1 MSLRNNIIPIAF
13 RVAFVLAWSLGIF
26 FWGRNSAK
34 ERDLPVSAE
43 RVDTLLVRDTIV
55 QEKPVYITK
64 TQVRTEYVPVC
75 DTIRIHDTLYVP
87 VPIERKVYEDS
98 LYRAEVSGYKANLDR
113 IDIYQQERIVKQIE
127 TIYVKERK
135 RWGIGVQAGYGIG
148 IANGMPYLSPYIG
161 IGISYDL
168 IRW

>member
-1 MSLRNNIIPIAF
+1 MSFLF
-13 RVAFVLAWSLGIF
+13 RLVFLLIWGVGIF

-34 ERDLPVSAE
+34 ERDLTGCAPQ
-43 RVDTLLVRDTIV
+43 VDTLVVRDTIV
-55 QEKPVYITK
+55 QEKPVYRTIS
-64 TQVRTEYVPVC
+64 QVRTEYVSVRDTIRVC
-75 DTIRIHDTLYVP
+75 DTLVVP
-87 VPIERKVYEDS
+87 VPIETKVYEDS
-98 LYRAEVSGYKANLDR
+98 LYRAEVSGYRASLDR
-113 IDIYQQERIVKQIE
+113 LEIYQQERIVKQIE

>member
-1 MSLRNNIIPIAF
+1 MNLQSRLMPVAF
-13 RVAFVLAWSLGIF
+13 RVAFVLIWTLAVF
-26 FWGRNSAK
+26 YAGRNWAIR
-34 ERDLPVSAE
+34 RDTTGDTE
-43 RVDTLLVRDTIV
+43 RVDTLVVRDTIV
-55 QEKPVYITK
+55 QEMPVYRTI

-75 DTIRIHDTLYVP
+75 DTIRIRDTLFMP

-98 LYRAEVSGYKANLDR
+98 LYRAEVSGYKASLDR

-127 TIYVKERK
+127 TIFVKERK